1 MCITAI
7 ANIQSLTYKDGNP
20 KTLFSRDKEIIPF
33 IEQNWE
39 SMTTMPRR
47 STQSWYAT
55 IHRVLQKDTPTIFAY
70 NECPENG
77 PMFGLITQD
86 LESIKPNYDMLV
98 KIRDFRQEGY
108 SSQ

>member
-1 MCITAI
+1 M
-7 ANIQSLTYKDGNP
+7 
-20 KTLFSRDKEIIPF
+20 
-33 IEQNWE
+33 
-39 SMTTMPRR
+39 
-47 STQSWYAT
+47 
-55 IHRVLQKDTPTIFAY
+55 QKDTPTIFAY

-108 SSQ
+108 SSQGKRINTNVFLNTITYN